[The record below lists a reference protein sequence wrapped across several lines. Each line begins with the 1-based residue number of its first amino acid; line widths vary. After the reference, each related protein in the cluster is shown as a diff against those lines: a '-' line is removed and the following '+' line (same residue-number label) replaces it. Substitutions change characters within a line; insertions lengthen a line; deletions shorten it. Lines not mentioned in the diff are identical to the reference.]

1 MRTLFLNET
10 AVLDY
15 IGVAMGVVIAIIL
28 VPLFFGIKALVS
40 ANRINK
46 FIRTI
51 GLIILIPIFLW
62 LAYFMVSLFP

>member
-15 IGVAMGVVIAIIL
+15 IGVAMGIVIALIL
-28 VPLFFGIKALVS
+28 IPVFFGIKALFS
-40 ANRINK
+40 ANWINK
-46 FIRTI
+46 FVRTI

-62 LAYFMVSLFP
+62 LAYLMVSLFP